1 MAIRDGNRNDS
12 CIVPCAPWSSVANTY
27 STSPFYFTGRPG
39 CNIEFNNDNITS
51 AAASTPAVAA
61 AATPADVRMAAC
73 EDLVNACMRSDA
85 RAFGRKP
92 FAVMYGSSQKI
103 TDRV

>member
-27 STSPFYFTGRPG
+27 STSPLYFSGRPG

-51 AAASTPAVAA
+51 AAATTPAAAA

-73 EDLVNACMRSDA
+73 EDLVNA
-85 RAFGRKP
+85 F
-92 FAVMYGSSQKI
+92 
-103 TDRV
+103 